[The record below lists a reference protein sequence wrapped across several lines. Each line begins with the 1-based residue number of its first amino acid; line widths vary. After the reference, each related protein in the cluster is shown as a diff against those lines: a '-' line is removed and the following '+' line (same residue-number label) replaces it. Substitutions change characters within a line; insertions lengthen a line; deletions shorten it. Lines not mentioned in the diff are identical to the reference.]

1 LYTTWPGTEVNV
13 VNSYAA
19 ASECC
24 PVNLLINV
32 LFPTDGNPMKPI
44 LATPVLATSKPAP
57 PPPPPPDV
65 GVRSSRFNLASFALS
80 WPKWKAVALF
90 F

>member
-1 LYTTWPGTEVNV
+1 M
-13 VNSYAA
+13 NSYAA

-24 PVNLLINV
+24 PVNRLINV

-44 LATPVLATSKPAP
+44 LATPVLATSNPEP
-57 PPPPPPDV
+57 PPPPLLV
-65 GVRSSRFNLASFALS
+65 GVRSSRFSFASLAFS
-80 WPKWKAVALF
+80 WPRWKAVALF